1 MEDDRI
7 KVLKRMIMA
16 NHDFS
21 DHTWEYEETIVFS
34 FGLDDKEVGS
44 DQAGGSDD
52 GEAGS
57 YETGGSDDDFRTPK
71 GSANIGSRATKG
83 KKRLPD
89 RGMEKRKQKVL
100 HTRAQQ
106 APFDEDMTEFVANL
120 FQQNFAAMEQRLE
133 KQMGERFE
141 EIKSELKVLR
151 RDSSVEVEPST
162 SKPPPSNPSPNKPAS
177 SNPQPSKPA
186 SSNPPRRSNRL
197 VKNH

>member
-106 APFDEDMTEFVANL
+106 APFDEDMKEFVANL